1 MEISEAGDYYSL
13 SFTISSMHPTED
25 QQVRTERQL
34 ENQYTI
40 YRAWLDEEDGNFVL
54 KAGEERDVTIY
65 LDVRSEDLAN
75 LDMNQVA
82 FEVSLVV
89 SSELDVSTRT
99 VSIDLIKPEPIETG
113 PDAGNIAWITGN
125 ILVMIAGLVAFLGIS
140 SVALRIIR
148 KANAPLE
155 EISTLD
161 GYNMTIEGWD
171 GEKTSPDLE
180 LPSTDQ
186 VANSMFGGSEEIF
199 QQPSPISPEVPD
211 PPPLPENG
219 LPEGWSMEQWIH
231 YGQGWL
237 DENTNE

>member
-1 MEISEAGDYYSL
+1 
-13 SFTISSMHPTED
+13 MHPTED

-211 PPPLPENG
+211 SPPLPENG